1 MAILTEYSL
10 WLSLIC
16 ILTGVSFSLLLYY
29 KNREIDFGKK
39 NLKLL
44 YFLRGLSI
52 SLITFL
58 LLAPITKMTIKKVE
72 KPILLLAVDHS
83 ESIVAGSDSAYY
95 KNEFSKQLEQLIS
108 SFGNKYEVQLFRMGQ
123 FSKKVDQFDYQ
134 FTDKSTQISD
144 LVDEINTI
152 YTNRNVGALVLAS
165 DGIINKGEN
174 PIYKLEHSRFPV
186 YTIGMGNPSVQ
197 TDLFIS
203 NVIHNPQ
210 TYKGNIFPVEIK
222 VSAHNLKGNN
232 PRMTIY
238 QGENEVF
245 STNLSIQTQNYYT
258 TVKTNFQAHS
268 KGIQKYKVVLSN
280 LEGEVTYKNNS
291 TTFYMEVVDQ
301 REKIAIIYN
310 APHPDIAAIKSALEM
325 SDKYQIDLI
334 SLDEYKGSLPSYSL
348 VILHQIPSIQN
359 PAQNLF
365 HEIQKSKISALYI
378 LGPKTNMTL
387 FNSLKSGVSI
397 NKNKELKNES
407 FPVFNSNFVSFTF
420 SEEAKQMLTK
430 FPPLLTPFGDYQEAV
445 GSNVFFFQK
454 IAGVNTNIPLF
465 IFSDFQGS
473 KSGVIVGSG
482 IWQWKLYNYMYAEN
496 HDVFNEIINKTALYL
511 SVTGDKS
518 QFRVTSKN
526 IYDENGSI
534 DFQAELFNDSYE
546 LITTSD
552 VNMMIQSSSGKKY
565 TYQFSKQNHH
575 YTLQLGSLPIDDY
588 TWQAT
593 MESGNRKFTKSG
605 AFSVREMMVETQNL
619 VANHPLLKNISK
631 STNGEFF
638 SVKELNKIE
647 NEIKS
652 NETIKAIATYDK
664 NYSLILNSVIYL
676 MIILIVL
683 AIEWFVRKWNGGY

>member
-29 KNREIDFGKK
+29 KNRKIDFGKK

-44 YFLRGLSI
+44 YLLRGLSI

-83 ESIVAGSDSAYY
+83 ESIVAGSDSVYY

-108 SFGNKYEVQLFRMGQ
+108 SFGNKYEVQLFRIGQ

-134 FTDKSTQISD
+134 FTDKTTQISD

-152 YTNRNVGALVLAS
+152 YSNRNVGALVLAS
-165 DGIINKGEN
+165 DGVINKGQN

-197 TDLFIS
+197 TDLLIS
-203 NVIHNPQ
+203 NVVHNSQ
-210 TYKGNIFPVEIK
+210 TYKGNNFPVEIK
-222 VSAHNLKGNN
+222 ISAHNLKGNK
-232 PRMTIY
+232 PKLTIY
-238 QGENEVF
+238 QNENEVF
-245 STNLSIQTQNYYT
+245 STNLSIQSQSYYT
-258 TVKTNFQAHS
+258 TVKTHFQAQS
-268 KGIQKYKVVLSN
+268 KGIQKYKVVLSH
-280 LEGEVTYKNNS
+280 LDGELTYRNNT

-301 REKIAIIYN
+301 REKMAIIYN

-325 SDKYQIDLI
+325 SDNYQIDLI
-334 SLDEYKGSLPSYSL
+334 SIDEYKGSLPSYSL

-359 PAQNLF
+359 PAQNLL

-387 FNSLKSGVSI
+387 FNSLKSGLAI
-397 NKNKELKNES
+397 NKNKELTNES
-407 FPVFNSNFVSFTF
+407 FPFFNSNFVSFTF
-420 SEEAKQMLTK
+420 SEDAKLMLSK
-430 FPPLLTPFGDYQEAV
+430 FPPLLTPFGDYQEAA
-445 GSNVFFFQK
+445 GSNVLFYQK

-465 IFSDFQGS
+465 SFSDFLGS
-473 KSGVIVGSG
+473 KSAVLVGSG

-546 LITTSD
+546 LITHSD
-552 VNMMIQSSSGKKY
+552 VNMVVQSSSGKKY
-565 TYQFSKQNHH
+565 SYQFSKQDHDYILN
-575 YTLQLGSLPIDDY
+575 LGSLPVDDY
-588 TWQAT
+588 SWIAST
-593 MESGNRKFTKSG
+593 ESGNQKFSKSG
-605 AFSVREMMVETQNL
+605 TFSVKEMMVETQNL
-619 VANHPLLKNISK
+619 VADHQLLKRLSEN
-631 STNGEFF
+631 TNGTFF
-638 SVKELNKIE
+638 TVEQLNQVE

-652 NETIKAIATYDK
+652 NETIKPIATYDK
-664 NYSLILNSVIYL
+664 SYQLILNSATYL
-676 MIILIVL
+676 LLILIVL
-683 AIEWFVRKWNGGY
+683 AIEWFIRKWNGSY